1 MGMDVLYDLFG
12 LSGQT
17 ILFDQGPCSLF
28 RGGVAA
34 QKFHAA
40 RLQALNTEI
49 LVRGVLAVGVLG
61 CVMQWRPGFA
71 WIKNI
76 AHGGLS
82 RLRVVNFDPLPDSV
96 LLPDVVTVIQHV
108 GGPIQRAHDLDLIS
122 GDAASELESRERVFS
137 VLQKSR
143 VVDGKSV
150 HRQLYAPRRMRE
162 RVELRSL
169 PIRFLPHVLSMYRF
183 APHRR
188 GSRRDR
194 SAQKGPA

>member
-1 MGMDVLYDLFG
+1 MGMDVLYDFFG

-28 RGGVAA
+28 SGGVAA
-34 QKFHAA
+34 QEFHTA

-49 LVRGVLAVGVLG
+49 LVRGVLAAGILG
-61 CVMQWRPGFA
+61 CVMHRSSSLA
-71 WIKNI
+71 WIENI

-82 RLRVVNFDPLPDSV
+82 RLRVVNFYPLPDSV
-96 LLPDVVTVIQHV
+96 LLPNVIAVIQHV
-108 GGPIQRAHDLDLIS
+108 GRPVQRAHDLDLIS

-150 HRQLYAPRRMRE
+150 HGQFYAPRGMRE

-188 GSRRDR
+188 GCRRDR
-194 SAQKGPA
+194 SAK